1 MMWQWFGGMYK
12 DDRPENLFPRL
23 AVEPEKIFTLRG
35 EMKLPDEQKI
45 AFQKERTAALI
56 GKGLADKLN
65 LHIGDRIT
73 LKGDIFP
80 INLELIVRAIFE
92 SDENNEV
99 LYFSR
104 KYLDESVGNRLK
116 GNVGMFMVLADSPE
130 SVPRIV
136 TPRPSRSAPFS
147 SGSSTPWAT

>member
-1 MMWQWFGGMYK
+1 M
-12 DDRPENLFPRL
+12 R
-23 AVEPEKIFTLRG
+23 
-35 EMKLPDEQKI
+35 LPDDQKM

-56 GKGLADKLN
+56 GKPLADKLN
-65 LHIGDRIT
+65 LHLGDRIT

-80 INLELIVRAIFE
+80 ISLELTVRAIFD

-104 KYLDESVGNRLK
+104 KYLDESIGNRLK
-116 GNVGMFMVLADSPE
+116 GKVGMFMVLADSVD

-136 TPRPSRSAPFS
+136 SAIDEEFRN
-147 SGSSTPWAT
+147 ATDHTKTEPERAFQLGFINAMGNVKGFLLSICGAVTF